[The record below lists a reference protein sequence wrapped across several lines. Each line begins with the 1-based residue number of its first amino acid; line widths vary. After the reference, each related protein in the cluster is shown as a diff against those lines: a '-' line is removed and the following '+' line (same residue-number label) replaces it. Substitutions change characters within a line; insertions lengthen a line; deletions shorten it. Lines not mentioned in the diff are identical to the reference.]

1 MKTNKWIYWIT
12 TVLLSIQM
20 MATGIGDIIQAEPIV
35 QSITA
40 LGFPIYLLPLF
51 GVLKI
56 LGILTILFIK
66 ITYLKT
72 GAYAGFLFYG
82 IGAVYSHLAHGDAFT
97 MAMPAFF
104 ILLLVLAS
112 FLSWLNKTPSTK
124 NDVS

>member
-56 LGILTILFIK
+56 LGIITILFIK
-66 ITYLKT
+66 NT
-72 GAYAGFLFYG
+72 
-82 IGAVYSHLAHGDAFT
+82 S
-97 MAMPAFF
+97 P
-104 ILLLVLAS
+104 
-112 FLSWLNKTPSTK
+112 
-124 NDVS
+124 